1 MAYFK
6 FCNYLNNNWPDVHHD
21 LPVVHY
27 QEQHAVIQQHIERT
41 LKNKTVRG
49 YMRRIHDVRRGFEY
63 LSPNAAADC
72 VITGGYALERTPFLG
87 EGAVRR

>member
-1 MAYFK
+1 
-6 FCNYLNNNWPDVHHD
+6 
-21 LPVVHY
+21 
-27 QEQHAVIQQHIERT
+27 
-41 LKNKTVRG
+41 
-49 YMRRIHDVRRGFEY
+49 MRRIHDVRRGFEY